1 MESSHAKTP
10 NVCVTLPRF
19 HYTKKLE
26 TSDVWRNEMRDSK
39 LPKRQYTEDFKTN
52 APWLTNVGFHCA
64 HQELHASGRTPSRGA
79 LQRTSDS
86 PAYNKLTPFTRR
98 PVMKVTIRVLIGPI
112 SILQAQVHRL
122 GRPASA
128 VAWISAPMCRHYH
141 HGSCRPIVPGHQH
154 RLCTWPLSAQI
165 LDR

>member
-39 LPKRQYTEDFKTN
+39 LPKRQYTEDFKTK

-64 HQELHASGRTPSRGA
+64 HQELHASL
-79 LQRTSDS
+79 LQPHGCNWPKTD
-86 PAYNKLTPFTRR
+86 PLPTAEAPQHK
-98 PVMKVTIRVLIGPI
+98 
-112 SILQAQVHRL
+112 A
-122 GRPASA
+122 A
-128 VAWISAPMCRHYH
+128 V
-141 HGSCRPIVPGHQH
+141 
-154 RLCTWPLSAQI
+154 
-165 LDR
+165 